1 MKKPVKFIDII
12 LTEQEL
18 KFNKAFKKRHNLGL
32 KGLPLY
38 FTAHVLVNAK
48 YRRVNIATLSALNE
62 SVCHFLSK
70 EIRYF
75 VI

>member
-1 MKKPVKFIDII
+1 AIINLSAMVHIKRRPMKKRVKFTDII

-38 FTAHVLVNAK
+38 FTTHVLVNAK
-48 YRRVNIATLSALNE
+48 
-62 SVCHFLSK
+62 
-70 EIRYF
+70 
-75 VI
+75 